1 MSSSSKINTIGIT
14 SVSFSK
20 NLKLIN
26 KLKSKTN
33 YKIIINNKGRKF
45 KKFELLNFLKK
56 CNYAIIGL
64 DKIEKDLLIQCK
76 KLKGISKYG
85 VGTDNIDF
93 DACKKLKIKVK
104 YSKGV
109 E

>member
-1 MSSSSKINTIGIT
+1 MKLKKYIKILEMSNSSKNNTIGIT

-45 KKFELLNFLKK
+45 KNFELLNFLK
-56 CNYAIIGL
+56 NVIMR
-64 DKIEKDLLIQCK
+64 
-76 KLKGISKYG
+76 
-85 VGTDNIDF
+85 
-93 DACKKLKIKVK
+93 
-104 YSKGV
+104 
-109 E
+109 